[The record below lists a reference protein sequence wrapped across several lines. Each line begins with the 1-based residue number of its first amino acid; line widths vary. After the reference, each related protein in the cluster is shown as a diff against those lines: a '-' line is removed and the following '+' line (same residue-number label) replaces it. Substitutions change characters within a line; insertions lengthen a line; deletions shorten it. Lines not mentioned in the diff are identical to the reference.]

1 MKRIATNIPVYLL
14 LLLTVA
20 GVIFWWKTS
29 NFPGQIQDL
38 FKGKYLAETQF
49 TVTNKSGTKTTP
61 EGESITYQT
70 FVSVPNE
77 KYF

>member
-29 NFPGQIQDL
+29 NFPGQIQDI
-38 FKGKYLAETQF
+38 FKGKDLAAAEF
-49 TVTNKSGTKTTP
+49 TVTNQSGTKNQNTS
-61 EGESITYQT
+61 GNRLSTYQT
-70 FVSVPNE
+70 LYRSQFS
-77 KYF
+77 

>member
-1 MKRIATNIPVYLL
+1 MKRIASILISLL
-14 LLLTVA
+14 LLLTLA
-20 GVIFWWKTS
+20 GVIFWWKT
-29 NFPGQIQDL
+29 NFPAQIQDL

-61 EGESITYQT
+61 EGESIAYQT